1 MSSRTSKRTV
11 RSTLT
16 VVATAAVLAACGS
29 SGNNGGTQAAA
40 ATQAGDGQPST
51 RASTPTTSTPQ
62 QFASKPYGFTVTL
75 PRDWTET
82 DALVD
87 WNGKYIAG
95 PGESSFANFTDPAR
109 SRTLMVAA
117 APVQPDMQLAEWQRA
132 IVAATP
138 GLCTK
143 PTTVQTTT
151 LGGEP
156 ALAWTLTCS
165 DGFDVNKLAALHG
178 QRGYVFYLAS
188 ATAND
193 DTQDQRIFEQIRQ
206 TFHFTNTP

>member
-1 MSSRTSKRTV
+1 MDSKTPKRTV

-16 VVATAAVLAACGS
+16 AAAAAAVLTACGS

-40 ATQAGDGQPST
+40 TQPRAGQLST
-51 RASTPTTSTPQ
+51 TAPTTTTPTPQ

-75 PRDWTET
+75 PQDWTET

-117 APVQPDMQLAEWQRA
+117 ASVPPDMQLAEWQRA
-132 IVAATP
+132 IVTATP

-143 PTTVQTTT
+143 PATTQTTT

-156 ALAWTLTCS
+156 ALSWTLTCS
-165 DGFDVNKLAALHG
+165 DGYDVNKLAALHG

-193 DTQDQRIFEQIRQ
+193 DAQDQRIFEQIRQ